1 MVITVG
7 GLGFSQM
14 GSVRKAIQK
23 ECPNAEVISA
33 GFWDAYKSDIVDV
46 IRKSPRKHLVLIG
59 HSLGCQTIAD
69 AAGKVKKVDLL
80 VLIEPAWDDIK
91 VPRKVERCLWFQRTE
106 FSVVRQARVSGASPR
121 KIQGGHDTI
130 PHSAQLV
137 DEVVEAI
144 NEIRK

>member
-14 GSVRKAIQK
+14 GSVRRAIQK
-23 ECPNAEVISA
+23 ECPDAQVISA

-91 VPRKVERCLWFQRTE
+91 VPRKVERSLWFQRTE
-106 FSVVRQARVSGASPR
+106 FSIVRQARVSGASPK
-121 KIQGGHDTI
+121 KIDGGHDTI
-130 PHSAQLV
+130 PHSPELV
-137 DEVVEAI
+137 AEVVQAI
-144 NEIRK
+144 NQLK